1 MPGVRQG
8 AGPPVWRLQ
17 DKHWLDEHWQQKHL
31 QPKQRLAALVLL
43 VERAFP
49 IGAGRAVAAVVNINE
64 SAGESL
70 PLQPGFQLRRRGVN
84 SAGKGAE
91 AASQRAENLLRP
103 G

>member
-49 IGAGRAVAAVVNINE
+49 IGAGRAVAAVVNITE

-70 PLQPGFQLRRRGVN
+70 RLQPGLQLRRRGVN

>member
-1 MPGVRQG
+1 
-8 AGPPVWRLQ
+8 LQ

-31 QPKQRLAALVLL
+31 QPKQRLAALGLL

-49 IGAGRAVAAVVNINE
+49 IGASRAAAAVVNINE
-64 SAGESL
+64 GAGESL
-70 PLQPGFQLRRRGVN
+70 RLQPGLQLRRRGVN